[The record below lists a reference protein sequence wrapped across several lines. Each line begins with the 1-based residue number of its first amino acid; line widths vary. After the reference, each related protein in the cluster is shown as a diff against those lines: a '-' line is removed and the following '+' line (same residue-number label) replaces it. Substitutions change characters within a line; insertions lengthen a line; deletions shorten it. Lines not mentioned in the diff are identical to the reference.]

1 MLCSKTVLFRLDS
14 LVLTPCNA
22 LGPHSTLLHLLGP
35 QAHVKFQKLQ
45 MAYDVLRDPEK
56 RRMYDKGQLI
66 Q

>member
-1 MLCSKTVLFRLDS
+1 MPWVHTF
-14 LVLTPCNA
+14 
-22 LGPHSTLLHLLGP
+22 TLLHLLGP